1 MCLSPNP
8 IQPRRQQRGS
18 ALVIAIFVIVVML
31 VLASALLRM
40 GNNADEDVNLE
51 VWSLRAFAAANSG
64 ADAALAPLF
73 PVVGVNSRG
82 CGVLRKIG
90 TPKEDTE
97 THIEV
102 IWTRPDVTG
111 FHGCTVG
118 LSCTR
123 QSADGVTQYVVRSTA
138 VCETGNCDAGVN
150 DKDTDNKRQ
159 CLRVSRSV
167 EVEARE

>member
-1 MCLSPNP
+1 MCPSPSP

-64 ADAALAPLF
+64 ADAALAELF
-73 PVVGVNSRG
+73 PVGGSAATCAAVSSSWPVPN
-82 CGVLRKIG
+82 V
-90 TPKEDTE
+90 
-97 THIEV
+97 V
-102 IWTRPDVTG
+102 G
-111 FHGCTVG
+111 FHGCSVS
-118 LSCTR
+118 LSCR
-123 QSADGVTQYVVRSTA
+123 SQSVAGITQYIVHSDA
-138 VCETGNCDAGVN
+138 VCETDACTDVTA
-150 DKDTDNKRQ
+150 DKSR